1 MAENNKPTNKASMP
15 EHIRKM
21 FEAKGMLP
29 KQDTPAPPVQNSE
42 QNKQLEPEVQEVE
55 PVDQTQPV
63 EDVEVQDNNQEENAE
78 LETTSEKP
86 KKIKKEKQPKEKKE
100 KTKMSKKKKKLILIL
115 SAVALVV
122 AVALVFVIMYIVD
135 INKKMEAPVVS
146 VYNISNE
153 TRLYVEKNDRA
164 VSYEFYIKKKGVGK
178 TTSIPSSSNE
188 ISLQAYLKEP
198 GSYEIYAKYIGINDN
213 ATSNASK
220 TVVYENYEKLSTPV
234 VTKNATTLAW
244 TPVSHAQKYYVY
256 YGVKDGQAQYLEV
269 QASSSTENVVFNLS
283 EIDKLGAG
291 AYTLYVMAVGAENSY
306 YSSSE
311 LSSAISYVYSTKL
324 IAPTNVVYNASSHIL
339 TFSIDTTKVYSQSF
353 LISVN
358 NGQINF
364 EFDINE
370 ISQTIVVDMLPF
382 VSSTTIS
389 SITVASVGDGT
400 YTTNSDASSATFA

>member
-29 KQDTPAPPVQNSE
+29 KQDPSAPPVQNSE
-42 QNKQLEPEVQEVE
+42 QNKQPEPEVQEVE
-55 PVDQTQPV
+55 SVDQAQP
-63 EDVEVQDNNQEENAE
+63 ENQVEENAE

-86 KKIKKEKQPKEKKE
+86 KSEKPIKIKKEKQPKEKKE
-100 KTKMSKKKKKLILIL
+100 KQKMSKKKKKLILIL
-115 SAVALVV
+115 SAVGLVV
-122 AVALVFVIMYIVD
+122 AIALVFVIMYIID

-146 VYNISNE
+146 VYSISNE
-153 TRLYVEKNDRA
+153 TRLFVEKNDRA
-164 VSYEFYIKKKGVGK
+164 VGYEFFIKKKGAGK
-178 TTSIPSSSNE
+178 TTAIPSSSNE

-198 GSYEIYAKYIGINDN
+198 GSYEIYAKYVGINDN
-213 ATSNASK
+213 ATSSASK
-220 TVVYENYEKLSTPV
+220 IIVYENYEQLETPV
-234 VTKNATTLAW
+234 VTKNDTTLAW

-256 YGVKDGQAQYLEV
+256 YGVKDGEAQYLEV
-269 QASSSTENVVFNLS
+269 QSTNSTENVVFDLS

-324 IAPTNVVYNASSHIL
+324 VAPTNVVYNASSHKL

-364 EFDINE
+364 EYDIKE
-370 ISQTIVVDMLPF
+370 MPQTIVVDMLPF
-382 VSSTTIS
+382 VSSTAIT
-389 SITVASVGDGT
+389 SITVTSIGDGT
-400 YTTNSDASSATFA
+400 YTTNSDAVSATFE